1 MCAQAS
7 ILVAV
12 VDDDP
17 GASAGMARLL
27 RTVGMTVDTYASAE
41 ALLGSAR
48 LAAYDGLVLDVRLG
62 GMSGLDLHRQLLK
75 RELRMPV
82 VFVTAHDDPQTR
94 GDAER
99 QGCVAFFG
107 KTESGSHVIEA
118 LLGGASR
125 YRNIGVPPALPT

>member
-48 LAAYDGLVLDVRLG
+48 LAAYDGLILDVRLG

-107 KTESGSHVIEA
+107 KTESGSHVIE
-118 LLGGASR
+118 GAR
-125 YRNIGVPPALPT
+125 RARIQQHARPEQHR

>member
-7 ILVAV
+7 ISVAI

-17 GASAGMARLL
+17 GACAGMARLL
-27 RTVGMTVDTYASAE
+27 RTIGMNVDTFASAE
-41 ALLGSAR
+41 ALLASSR
-48 LAAYDGLVLDVRLG
+48 LDAYDGLILDVRLG
-62 GMSGLDLHRQLLK
+62 GMSGLELHRKLLK
-75 RELRMPV
+75 RDLRIPV
-82 VFVTAHDDPQTR
+82 VYVTAHDDPQTR

-118 LLGGASR
+118 LLAGASR
-125 YRNIGVPPALPT
+125 YRGTGVSPTPPA

>member
-7 ILVAV
+7 ITIAI

-27 RTVGMTVDTYASAE
+27 RAVGMTVDTYASAE
-41 ALLGSAR
+41 ALLAASR
-48 LAAYDGLVLDVRLG
+48 LALYDAMILDVRLG
-62 GMSGLDLHRQLLK
+62 GMSGIELHRLLLQ
-75 RELRMPV
+75 RAIAVPV
-82 VFVTAHDDPQTR
+82 VYVTAHDDPQTR

-107 KTESGSHVIEA
+107 KTESGSRVIEA
-118 LLGGASR
+118 LRSGASR
-125 YRNIGVPPALPT
+125 YRGTTRTGAS

>member
-7 ILVAV
+7 ITIAI

-27 RTVGMTVDTYASAE
+27 RAVGMTVDTYASAE
-41 ALLGSAR
+41 ALLAASR
-48 LAAYDGLVLDVRLG
+48 LALYDAMILDVRLG
-62 GMSGLDLHRQLLK
+62 GMSGIELHRLLLQ
-75 RELRMPV
+75 RAIAVPV
-82 VFVTAHDDPQTR
+82 VYVTAHDDPQTR

-107 KTESGSHVIEA
+107 KTESGNRVIEA
-118 LLGGASR
+118 LRTGASR
-125 YRNIGVPPALPT
+125 YRGTTSIGAP